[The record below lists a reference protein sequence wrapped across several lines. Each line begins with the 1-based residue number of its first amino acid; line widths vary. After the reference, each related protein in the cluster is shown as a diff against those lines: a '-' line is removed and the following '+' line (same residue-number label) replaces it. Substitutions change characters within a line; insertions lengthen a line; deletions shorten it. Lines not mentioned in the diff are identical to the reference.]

1 MNSKRF
7 LIFNLI
13 ALGMTSIVSQIIVIR
28 ELLVA
33 FYGNELSMAVVLG
46 CWLFWVGIGSCIVGL
61 FLDRFVRKHLLLLA
75 AQIGIIVFPLITIL
89 VSRNITNII
98 GVKSGEIIGFLP
110 ILYSSFI
117 LLAPLCLILGGLF
130 VILSRIIVD
139 ALSGDK
145 EGLATAY
152 IWEAVGAGFGGLI
165 YNFIFVRMLNPIQ
178 IYSFWASLNLVLLA
192 VFIIRSSKLN
202 RYMKGRAWAAL
213 WILWIL
219 LFAISLKPAQILDKA
234 SIEKRWKGTDLV
246 DSRDSIYGNIAVIK
260 KESQYSI
267 YENGLLVFSSGDKLS
282 QEESVHFALLS
293 HPAPSR
299 VLLIGGGLGGAMG
312 EVLKHRVK
320 EVTYI
325 ELDYN
330 LIDMAQRHIPQ
341 EESRYL
347 EDERVNLLNKD
358 GRLYVKEMAGK
369 EKLHRYEVAIINLPD
384 PYTAQLNR
392 FYSREFF
399 NEIKDIL
406 TEDGILCFGITS
418 SENYIST
425 ELAKL
430 LSCVYKTLKEPF
442 QGIVI
447 IPGDTNYFI
456 ASRSGQNLTD
466 NWRIMQR
473 RLDERGIETQFV
485 NKAYMP
491 YKMSQERMGYVK
503 KRISFSESTRIN
515 RDFNP
520 VGYFYDMILW
530 STYFNTTTREWI
542 QRIEGI
548 GFWHIAVIILT
559 LFSICAFLVLKIVR
573 GLKLP
578 ITIAIGT
585 TGFSEILFQM
595 VIIVGFQV
603 LYGYVYYKIGIIL
616 GSFMLGLVFGGL
628 YARRKVREFSRA
640 GHIALFLKTQFFI
653 ALYPLLLIPLF
664 VVIGYFQKRLG
675 LLYGIDTLFAF
686 IPFLS
691 GFLGGVQFPL
701 AASIEWQGGGKAA
714 RTVGTIYSVDLLGS
728 CIGAMSVAVILVPI
742 LGIIETCLVAGML
755 NFAVFILLIMGRNVE
770 DR

>member
-1 MNSKRF
+1 MKKL

-46 CWLFWVGIGSCIVGL
+46 CWLFWVGIGSYLAGL
-61 FLDRFVRKHLLLLA
+61 FLDRFVRKHLLLLI
-75 AQIGIIVFPLITIL
+75 AQTGIIVFPLITIL

-152 IWEAVGAGFGGLI
+152 IWEAVGAGFGGLL
-165 YNFIFVRMLNPIQ
+165 YNFILIHILNPIQ
-178 IYSFWASLNLVLLA
+178 IYSFWASLNAGLLA
-192 VFIIRSSKLN
+192 VFMVEGRNVS
-202 RYMKGRAWAAL
+202 RYLKRGGWV
-213 WILWIL
+213 ILWLL
-219 LFAISLKPAQILDKA
+219 LFIVSLKPAQIVDKA
-234 SIEKRWKGTDLV
+234 SIAKRWKGTDLV
-246 DSRDSIYGNIAVIK
+246 DNRDSIYGNIAVIK

-299 VLLIGGGLGGAMG
+299 VLLIGGGLGGTMG

-325 ELDYN
+325 ELDHR

-341 EESRYL
+341 EESIYL

-369 EKLHRYEVAIINLPD
+369 EKFGRYEVAIINLPD

-399 NEIKDIL
+399 NEIRDIL

-425 ELAKL
+425 ELANL
-430 LSCVYKTLKEPF
+430 LSCIYKTLKEPF

-456 ASRSGQNLTD
+456 ASRSNQNLTD

-491 YKMSQERMGYVK
+491 YKMSQERMDYVK
-503 KRISFSESTRIN
+503 KRISFRGSTRIN

-559 LFSICAFLVLKIVR
+559 LFSICAFLVLRIVK
-573 GLKLP
+573 GLQLP
-578 ITIAIGT
+578 VTIAIGT

-628 YARRKVREFSRA
+628 YARRKVREFSIA
-640 GHIALFLKTQFFI
+640 GNIALFLKTQFFI

-664 VVIGYFQKRLG
+664 VVIGYLQKRFG
-675 LLYGIDTLFAF
+675 LLYGIDSLFAF

-701 AASIEWQGGGKAA
+701 AASIEWQGGGRAA

-728 CIGAMSVAVILVPI
+728 CIGAISVAVILVPI
-742 LGIIETCLVAGML
+742 LGIIKTCLVAGML
-755 NFAVFILLIMGRNVE
+755 NFAVFILLIIGRKVE
-770 DR
+770 GRQIV